1 MQIQRPGAVPDNT
14 PIIIGSGQSVE
25 RLGNETPPLNSPMHL
40 AAKACQNALKDGGV
54 QPGEID
60 AIATIRLFS
69 DSPGTWKSEFGG
81 STNPPESIAR
91 RIGASPS
98 KRIYSNVGG
107 NEPLQL
113 LLELMQA
120 IAGGEI
126 KSALLTGAEA
136 IANQRYAVRHGIML
150 DWQEDIEAS
159 LDDRT
164 PIDRLVSIEEIH
176 AGFNLPVRFYGA
188 IEMLQ
193 AHQMGHDL
201 RQHERFMGR
210 FMASFSEIA
219 AQNPYSQFSQA
230 HSAHDITEAS
240 PRNYPISL
248 PYLKR
253 LIAQDAVNQA
263 AAVLITSAGHA
274 RELGINPA
282 QWIFLESF
290 AHGADHALSQ
300 REDPARSEAMKR
312 VLLSTLSQADQRMTD
327 IDLIDIYSCFPCA
340 VTAACE
346 VLKLPTDGSIAL
358 TVTGGLPY
366 FGGPGNNYSMHA
378 LAEMARRLRGDA
390 DRALITANGGM
401 LSKHAAAL
409 LTSVCTQAQKID
421 WSDNSHFEVDCSD
434 IAIRQYA
441 DNPQA
446 GRIVTYT
453 VATRKEKPDL
463 GMIIADT
470 ATGERFLATS
480 TDPAVTK
487 ELTASN
493 SIGRKIEVH
502 TLEKRRGFHFTTA

>member
-1 MQIQRPGAVPDNT
+1 MQTESPGALPDNT
-14 PIIIGSGQSVE
+14 PIIIGSGQYVE
-25 RLGNETPPLNSPMHL
+25 RLSNGAPPLNPPMYL
-40 AAKACQNALKDGGV
+40 AAQACLNALEDGGV
-54 QPGEID
+54 KPHAID

-69 DSPGTWKSEFGG
+69 DSPGAWASEFGG

-91 RIGASPS
+91 RIGASPT

-113 LLELMQA
+113 LVELMQA
-120 IAGGEI
+120 IASGEI

-136 IANQRYAVRHGIML
+136 IANQRYAMRQGVVL
-150 DWQEDIEAS
+150 DWQEDIEAP

-164 PIDRLVSIEEIH
+164 AVDRLVSMEEIN

-193 AHQMGHDL
+193 AHQMGHSL
-201 RQHERFMGR
+201 PQHERFMGR

-219 AQNPYSQFSQA
+219 AQNPYSQFSQIY
-230 HSAHDITEAS
+230 SAHDITEAG
-240 PRNYPISL
+240 PGNYPISL

-263 AAVLITSAGHA
+263 AAVLITSAGNA
-274 RELGINPA
+274 REMGIDPA
-282 QWIFLESF
+282 QWVFLESF
-290 AHGADHALSQ
+290 AYGADHVLSQ
-300 REDPARSEAMKR
+300 RHDPARSEAMKR
-312 VLLSTLSQADQRMTD
+312 VLLSTLSQADRSMLD

-346 VLKLPTDGSIAL
+346 VLELPTDGSRPL

-378 LAEMARRLRGDA
+378 LAEMARRLRGNA

-409 LTSVCTQAQKID
+409 LTSACASAQKID
-421 WSDNSHFEVDCSD
+421 WNDSPYFGIDCSD
-434 IAIRQYA
+434 IPIRQYA
-441 DNPQA
+441 GNPERGQ
-446 GRIVTYT
+446 IVTYT
-453 VATRKEKPDL
+453 VAMRKEKPDL
-463 GMIIADT
+463 AMIIADS
-470 ATGERFLATS
+470 ATGERFLAAS
-480 TDPAVTK
+480 TEPAVTR
-487 ELTASN
+487 ELAARN
-493 SIGRKIEVH
+493 SIGRQVEVDAA
-502 TLEKRRGFHFTTA
+502 EERRGFHFANA